1 MTKIIIG
8 FFIFCIVLFL
18 YLHIQF
24 HLKTSDDLEMYE
36 IEELSKDRF
45 EEICDLRQPVL
56 FDFPSEKI
64 IQTTNK
70 DYILNNYHAFDVKI
84 RNALDTDYNSEI
96 YIPLGLR
103 DACKLFDDD
112 KSGCHYS
119 ENNNEFLQETGA
131 IKSMQY
137 NDEYLRPYMV
147 SNCNYDILMASEGT
161 VTPLRYNLNYRNYFM
176 VTQGSV
182 KIKLSPPKNGRYLH
196 SVCDY
201 ENFEFRSP
209 VNPWDPQ
216 PQFKADFDKVKC
228 LEITVVAGKV
238 IYIPAYWWYSIKF
251 EKGSSIS
258 SFYYRTYMNNAAIC
272 NHFGMYALQIHNV
285 KRNVVKTVALDSPI
299 PNEGTSLSELP
310 TVDEST
316 EQKKSDI

>member
-1 MTKIIIG
+1 
-8 FFIFCIVLFL
+8 
-18 YLHIQF
+18 
-24 HLKTSDDLEMYE
+24 
-36 IEELSKDRF
+36 
-45 EEICDLRQPVL
+45 L

-216 PQFKADFDKVKC
+216 PQHKADFDKVKC

-285 KRNVVKTVALDSPI
+285 KRNVVKTVALDSPV

>member
-182 KIKLSPPKNGRYLH
+182 KIKLSPPKNGRYLN